1 MMRIV
6 PPLIVGTHHP
16 SQGVHIPDNISMSS
30 SPQPALAIIVN
41 ANTPYRLAFH
51 LRIAREIQN
60 LRLHSIFTHEVSN
73 SPWVI
78 DAPPE
83 INAVYFGN
91 GESSEQASSNAVG
104 EWKKAG
110 RIIEYLIENR
120 ITAVVIY
127 GYNDFGRL
135 RIINHCH
142 SAGIPC
148 FLWGDSNAASDHV
161 SGLKRRLKTIY
172 IHHLLRKLSG
182 IMVCGSLGKQFFV
195 NYGAS
200 PENIH
205 FVPYEPDYNLIQRLP
220 AETIAAAAE
229 SFGLAPGR
237 RRIVYSG
244 RLAPEK
250 RVDLLLRAF
259 GQLAPDRPDW
269 DLILIGDGPLA
280 PELKDMVGPTLA
292 GRVKFLGFQGEQSK
306 VSAVYRNSDVLCLPS
321 QYEPW
326 ALVVNEAAAA
336 GLAIVTSD
344 VVGASAELVRDGING
359 KVFKNKDLD
368 GLTASLR
375 FVTDPARID
384 ALRAGSAAVLADWR
398 TRGDPI
404 KGLVQALSAN
414 RKSL

>member
-1 MMRIV
+1 
-6 PPLIVGTHHP
+6 
-16 SQGVHIPDNISMSS
+16 
-30 SPQPALAIIVN
+30 
-41 ANTPYRLAFH
+41 
-51 LRIAREIQN
+51 
-60 LRLHSIFTHEVSN
+60 
-73 SPWVI
+73 
-78 DAPPE
+78 
-83 INAVYFGN
+83 
-91 GESSEQASSNAVG
+91 
-104 EWKKAG
+104 
-110 RIIEYLIENR
+110 
-120 ITAVVIY
+120 
-127 GYNDFGRL
+127 
-135 RIINHCH
+135 
-142 SAGIPC
+142 
-148 FLWGDSNAASDHV
+148 
-161 SGLKRRLKTIY
+161 
-172 IHHLLRKLSG
+172 
-182 IMVCGSLGKQFFV
+182 MVCGSLGKQFFV